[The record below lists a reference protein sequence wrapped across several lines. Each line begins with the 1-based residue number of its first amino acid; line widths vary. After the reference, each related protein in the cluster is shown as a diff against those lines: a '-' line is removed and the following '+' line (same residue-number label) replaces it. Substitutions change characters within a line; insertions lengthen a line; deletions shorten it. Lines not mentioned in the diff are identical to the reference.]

1 MNKRDKKKREE
12 RDLDQMREDIT
23 KVTDEE
29 IDPIKKREIIKQK
42 LMIIQMIIIK
52 RNTTIIENTIINIL
66 DRIEIV
72 QKTDIINDFAL
83 YFLYII

>member
-1 MNKRDKKKREE
+1 
-12 RDLDQMREDIT
+12 MREDIT

-29 IDPIKKREIIKQK
+29 IGPIKKREIIKQK
-42 LMIIQMIIIK
+42 LMMIQMIIIK

>member
-1 MNKRDKKKREE
+1 
-12 RDLDQMREDIT
+12 MREDIT

-29 IDPIKKREIIKQK
+29 IGPIKKREIIKQK

-83 YFLYII
+83 FKYSAISYIYSIKIIFF

>member
-29 IDPIKKREIIKQK
+29 IGPIKKREIIKQK

-83 YFLYII
+83 YFLCII